1 MKIKSVIA
9 LIMAMLLV
17 TCAFTGCNKEPV
29 QEENTT
35 EAPVS
40 EVLTEEPSAELTT
53 EKETTTEAE
62 TTTEKETT
70 TKAETTTKKPETT
83 TKAETTKAETTTKKA
98 SVDVNSVA
106 ATIAGKTSMFEE
118 PLFQSSGSI
127 GLDIFGIPSSVVSE
141 VAYYVASAA
150 VAEEVLV
157 VKAASSADVS
167 TIKSCIEARRS
178 MQAEDYA
185 DYVPKEVPKLNS
197 AITYTNGDVIV
208 FCVSN
213 NNSAMRSVIS
223 GLV

>member
-40 EVLTEEPSAELTT
+40 EVATEEPSAELTT

-83 TKAETTKAETTTKKA
+83 TKAETTTKKS

-127 GLDIFGIPSSVVSE
+127 GLDIFGIPSSAVSD

-197 AITYTNGDVIV
+197 AITYTSGDVIV

-213 NNSAMRSVIS
+213 NNSAMRSVIA

>member
-1 MKIKSVIA
+1 MKIKSILA

-40 EVLTEEPSAELTT
+40 EVATEEPSAELTT

-70 TKAETTTKKPETT
+70 TKAETTTKKPET
-83 TKAETTKAETTTKKA
+83 TTKAETTTKKA

-127 GLDIFGIPSSVVSE
+127 GLDIFGIPSSAVSD

-197 AITYTNGDVIV
+197 AITYTSGDVIV

-213 NNSAMRSVIS
+213 NNSAMRSVIA

>member
-9 LIMAMLLV
+9 LIMAVLLV

-83 TKAETTKAETTTKKA
+83 TKAETTTKKA

-127 GLDIFGIPSSVVSE
+127 GLDIFGIPSSAVSD

-197 AITYTNGDVIV
+197 AITYTSGDVIV

-213 NNSAMRSVIS
+213 NNSAMRSVIA

>member
-9 LIMAMLLV
+9 LIMAVLLV

-83 TKAETTKAETTTKKA
+83 TKAETTTKKA

-127 GLDIFGIPSSVVSE
+127 GLDIFGIPSSAVSD

>member
-1 MKIKSVIA
+1 MKIKSILA
-9 LIMAMLLV
+9 LIMVMAV
-17 TCAFTGCNKEPV
+17 VACAFTGCNKEPL

-35 EAPVS
+35 EASVS
-40 EVLTEEPSAELTT
+40 EVLTEEPSAEFTT

-83 TKAETTKAETTTKKA
+83 TKAETTTKKT

-127 GLDIFGIPSSVVSE
+127 GLDIFGIPSSAVSE

-157 VKAASSADVS
+157 VKAASSADVA

-197 AITYTNGDVIV
+197 AITYTSGDVIV

-213 NNSAMRSVIS
+213 NNSAMRSVIA

>member
-1 MKIKSVIA
+1 MKIKSIAA
-9 LIMAMLLV
+9 LIIAMLLV
-17 TCAFTGCNKEPV
+17 VCSFTACDKEPE
-29 QEENTT
+29 EENTT
-35 EAPVS
+35 DAPVS

-70 TKAETTTKKPETT
+70 TEEKTTKAETTTKKPETT
-83 TKAETTKAETTTKKA
+83 TKAETTTKKT

-127 GLDIFGIPSSVVSE
+127 GLDIFGIPSSAVSE

-157 VKAASSADVS
+157 VKAASSADVA

-197 AITYTNGDVIV
+197 AITYTSGDVIV

>member
-9 LIMAMLLV
+9 LIMAVLLV

-40 EVLTEEPSAELTT
+40 EVATEEPSAELTT

-83 TKAETTKAETTTKKA
+83 TKAETTTKKS

-127 GLDIFGIPSSVVSE
+127 GLDIFGIPSSAVSD

>member
-9 LIMAMLLV
+9 LIMAVLLV

-40 EVLTEEPSAELTT
+40 EVLTEEPTAELTT

-70 TKAETTTKKPETT
+70 TKAETTTKKPET
-83 TKAETTKAETTTKKA
+83 TTKAETTTKKA

-127 GLDIFGIPSSVVSE
+127 GLDIFGIPSSAVSD

-197 AITYTNGDVIV
+197 AITYTSGDVIV

-213 NNSAMRSVIS
+213 NNSAMRSVIA

>member
-1 MKIKSVIA
+1 MILNKNQLKQALKERKEHIKFKTIVNEVRDDRQLRVLRNA
-9 LIMAMLLV
+9 G
-17 TCAFTGCNKEPV
+17 TKTQTNAFTI
-29 QEENTT
+29 
-35 EAPVS
+35 
-40 EVLTEEPSAELTT
+40 
-53 EKETTTEAE
+53 E

-83 TKAETTKAETTTKKA
+83 TKAETTTKKS

-127 GLDIFGIPSSVVSE
+127 GLDIFGIPSSAVSD

-197 AITYTNGDVIV
+197 AITYINGDVIV

>member
-9 LIMAMLLV
+9 LIMAVLLV

-53 EKETTTEAE
+53 EKETTT
-62 TTTEKETT
+62 
-70 TKAETTTKKPETT
+70 
-83 TKAETTKAETTTKKA
+83 KKA
-98 SVDVNSVA
+98 SVDENSVA

-127 GLDIFGIPSSVVSE
+127 GLDIFGIPSSAVSD

>member
-1 MKIKSVIA
+1 MKIKSILA
-9 LIMAMLLV
+9 LIMVMAV
-17 TCAFTGCNKEPV
+17 VACAFTGCNKEPL

-40 EVLTEEPSAELTT
+40 EVLTEEPSAEFTT

-70 TKAETTTKKPETT
+70 TKAETTTKKPET
-83 TKAETTKAETTTKKA
+83 TTKAETTTKKA

-127 GLDIFGIPSSVVSE
+127 GLDIFGIPSSAVSE

-157 VKAASSADVS
+157 VKAASSADVA

-197 AITYTNGDVIV
+197 AITYTSGDVIV

-213 NNSAMRSVIS
+213 NNSAMRSVIA

>member
-9 LIMAMLLV
+9 LIMAVLLV

-40 EVLTEEPSAELTT
+40 EVATEEPSAELTT

-83 TKAETTKAETTTKKA
+83 TKAETTTKKS

-127 GLDIFGIPSSVVSE
+127 GLDIFGIPSSAVSD

-197 AITYTNGDVIV
+197 AITYTSGDVIV

>member
-9 LIMAMLLV
+9 LIMAVLLV

-83 TKAETTKAETTTKKA
+83 TKAETTTKKA

-127 GLDIFGIPSSVVSE
+127 GLDIFGIPSSAVSD

-213 NNSAMRSVIS
+213 NNSAMRSVIA

>member
-1 MKIKSVIA
+1 MEIRSIVA
-9 LIMAMLLV
+9 LIMAMLV
-17 TCAFTGCNKEPV
+17 VMFVFAGCDKEPV
-29 QEENTT
+29 QEENST
-35 EAPVS
+35 EEAVA

-70 TKAETTTKKPETT
+70 TKAETTKKLET
-83 TKAETTKAETTTKKA
+83 TTKAETTTKKV

-106 ATIAGKTSMFEE
+106 ATIAGKSSMFEE
-118 PLFQSSGSI
+118 TLFQSSGSI
-127 GLDIFGIPSSVVSE
+127 GLDIFGIPSSAVSD

-157 VKAASSADVS
+157 VKAASSADVA

-185 DYVPKEVPKLNS
+185 DYVPKEVPKLNT
-197 AITYTNGDVIV
+197 AITYTSGDVVV

-213 NNSAMRSVIS
+213 NNSAMRSVIA
-223 GLV
+223 GIV

>member
-40 EVLTEEPSAELTT
+40 EVATEEPSAELTT
-53 EKETTTEAE
+53 EKEITTEAE

-70 TKAETTTKKPETT
+70 TKAETTAKSET
-83 TKAETTKAETTTKKA
+83 TTKAETTTKKS

-127 GLDIFGIPSSVVSE
+127 GLDIFGIPSSAVSE

-157 VKAASSADVS
+157 VKAASSADVA

-178 MQAEDYA
+178 MQADDYA

-197 AITYTNGDVIV
+197 AITYTSGNIVV

-213 NNSAMRSVIS
+213 NNSAMRSVIA

>member
-9 LIMAMLLV
+9 LIMAVLLV

-40 EVLTEEPSAELTT
+40 EVATEEPSAELTT

-83 TKAETTKAETTTKKA
+83 TKAETTTKKS

-127 GLDIFGIPSSVVSE
+127 GLDIFGIPSSAVSD

-213 NNSAMRSVIS
+213 NNSAMRSVIA

>member
-9 LIMAMLLV
+9 LIMAVLLV

-40 EVLTEEPSAELTT
+40 EVATEEPSAELTT

-83 TKAETTKAETTTKKA
+83 TKAETTTKKS

-127 GLDIFGIPSSVVSE
+127 GLDIFGIPSSAVSD

-197 AITYTNGDVIV
+197 AITYTSGDVIV

-213 NNSAMRSVIS
+213 NNSAMRSVIA

>member
-9 LIMAMLLV
+9 LIMAVLLV

-83 TKAETTKAETTTKKA
+83 TKAETTTKKS

-127 GLDIFGIPSSVVSE
+127 GLDIFGIPSSAVSD

-197 AITYTNGDVIV
+197 AITYTSGDVIV

-213 NNSAMRSVIS
+213 NNSAMRSVIA

>member
-1 MKIKSVIA
+1 MKIKSILA
-9 LIMAMLLV
+9 LIMVMAV
-17 TCAFTGCNKEPV
+17 VACAFTGCNKEPL

-40 EVLTEEPSAELTT
+40 EVLTEEPSAEFTT
-53 EKETTTEAE
+53 EKETTTEVE

-70 TKAETTTKKPETT
+70 TKAETTTKKPET
-83 TKAETTKAETTTKKA
+83 TTKAETTTKKA

-127 GLDIFGIPSSVVSE
+127 GLDIFGIPSSAVSE

-167 TIKSCIEARRS
+167 TIKNCIEARRS

-197 AITYTNGDVIV
+197 AITYTSGDVIV

-213 NNSAMRSVIS
+213 NNSAMRSVIA

>member
-9 LIMAMLLV
+9 LIMAVLLV

-70 TKAETTTKKPETT
+70 TKAETTTKKPET
-83 TKAETTKAETTTKKA
+83 TTKAETTTKKA

-213 NNSAMRSVIS
+213 NNSAMRSVIA

>member
-1 MKIKSVIA
+1 MKHYLACAA
-9 LIMAMLLV
+9 LAAATLV
-17 TCAFTGCNKEPV
+17 LGACGA
-29 QEENTT
+29 Q
-35 EAPVS
+35 
-40 EVLTEEPSAELTT
+40 

-70 TKAETTTKKPETT
+70 TKAETTTKKPET
-83 TKAETTKAETTTKKA
+83 TTKAETTTKKA

-127 GLDIFGIPSSVVSE
+127 GLDIFGIPSSAVSE

-157 VKAASSADVS
+157 VKAASSADVA

-197 AITYTNGDVIV
+197 AITYTSGDVIV

-213 NNSAMRSVIS
+213 NNSAMRSVIA

>member
-40 EVLTEEPSAELTT
+40 EVATEEPSAELTT

-83 TKAETTKAETTTKKA
+83 TKAETTTKKS

-127 GLDIFGIPSSVVSE
+127 GLDIFGIPSSAVSD

>member
-1 MKIKSVIA
+1 MKIRSVIA

-17 TCAFTGCNKEPV
+17 VCAFTGCNKEPV
-29 QEENTT
+29 TEENTT

-40 EVLTEEPSAELTT
+40 EVVTEEPSAELTT
-53 EKETTTEAE
+53 EKEITTKAE

-83 TKAETTKAETTTKKA
+83 TKAETTTKKS
-98 SVDVNSVA
+98 SVDVNSIA

-118 PLFQSSGSI
+118 TLFQSSGAI
-127 GLDIFGIPSSVVSE
+127 GLDIFGIPSSAVSE

-157 VKAASSADVS
+157 VKAASSADVA

-197 AITYTNGDVIV
+197 AITYTSGDVIV

-223 GLV
+223 GLL

>member
-9 LIMAMLLV
+9 LIMAVLLV

-40 EVLTEEPSAELTT
+40 EVAIEEPSAELTT

-83 TKAETTKAETTTKKA
+83 TKAETTTKKS

-127 GLDIFGIPSSVVSE
+127 GLDIFGIPSSAVSD

-197 AITYTNGDVIV
+197 AITYTSGDVIV

-213 NNSAMRSVIS
+213 NNSAMRSVIA

>member
-9 LIMAMLLV
+9 LIMAVLLV

-40 EVLTEEPSAELTT
+40 EVATEEPSAELTT

-83 TKAETTKAETTTKKA
+83 TKTETTTKKA

-127 GLDIFGIPSSVVSE
+127 GLDIFGIPSSAVSD

-197 AITYTNGDVIV
+197 AITYTSGDVIV

-213 NNSAMRSVIS
+213 NNSAMRSVIA

>member
-1 MKIKSVIA
+1 MKIRSVIA

-17 TCAFTGCNKEPV
+17 VCAFTGCNKEPV
-29 QEENTT
+29 TEENTT

-40 EVLTEEPSAELTT
+40 EVVTEEPSAELTT
-53 EKETTTEAE
+53 EKETTTKAE

-70 TKAETTTKKPETT
+70 TKSETTTKKPETT
-83 TKAETTKAETTTKKA
+83 TKAETTTKKS
-98 SVDVNSVA
+98 SVDVNSIA

-118 PLFQSSGSI
+118 TLFQSSGAI
-127 GLDIFGIPSSVVSE
+127 GLDIFGIPSSAVSE

-157 VKAASSADVS
+157 VKAASSADVA

-197 AITYTNGDVIV
+197 AITYTSGDVIV

-223 GLV
+223 GLL

>member
-9 LIMAMLLV
+9 LIMAVLLV

-40 EVLTEEPSAELTT
+40 EVLTEESSAELTT

-83 TKAETTKAETTTKKA
+83 TKAETTTKKS

-127 GLDIFGIPSSVVSE
+127 GLDIFGIPSSAVSD

-197 AITYTNGDVIV
+197 AITYTSGDVIV

-213 NNSAMRSVIS
+213 NNSAMRSVIA